1 MVLCSGR
8 LLAAMRTPRRSLLTT
23 PAPRSPPRDGQ
34 TYTVGILQQMQ
45 HVALDAATQGF
56 QDALTDKLGDSVTID
71 PQNASGDSANCA
83 TIANNFVS
91 QGVDLIMANGTT
103 ALQAAASATST
114 IPILGTSIT
123 EYGVAL
129 GIDGFTGTTGYN
141 VSGTSDLAP
150 LDQQAAMLQEWFPD
164 AQTVG
169 LLYCSAE
176 PNSQYQVDTV
186 QSYLEEAGITCTQY
200 SFSDSNDLS
209 AVATTACAESDVVY
223 VPTDNTAANNAEL
236 IGNISLDTGTPIIA
250 GEEGI
255 CRGCGVATL
264 TISYYDIG
272 YKTGEMA
279 YEILVNG
286 ADPAEMAIAYAPQ
299 FTPKYNPDMCEAFGL
314 TPPEGYE
321 AIEPP
326 PDRALPKKQHQSQ
339 RKRGFPFPLGLSGA
353 IRPQTSRCKSC
364 RTLVSGMTSDQK
376 RKTPLLGYLR
386 DKCRL
391 AAVALRIA
399 PAGTVFRNYLPSR
412 RASLHR
418 RTFSGKGTSLF
429 RCTLLE

>member
-1 MVLCSGR
+1 MKKKFLALALTAVMALS
-8 LLAAMRTPRRSLLTT
+8 LAACGGDTQSTDT
-23 PAPRSPPRDGQ
+23 DADTSGDESASGSQ
-34 TYTVGILQQMQ
+34 TYTVGIIQQVQ
-45 HVALDAATQGF
+45 HEALDAATQGF
-56 QDALTDKLGDSVTID
+56 QDALTELLGDSVTID
-71 PQNASGDSANCA
+71 PQNASGDTANCT

-91 QGVDLIMANGTT
+91 QGVDL
-103 ALQAAASATST
+103 
-114 IPILGTSIT
+114 IT

-150 LDQQAAMLQEWFPD
+150 LDQQAEMLHTWFPD

-186 QSYLEEAGITCTQY
+186 QGYLEDLGYTCTQY

-209 AVATTACAESDVVY
+209 AVASSACTASDVLY

-255 CRGCGVATL
+255 CKGCGVATL

-279 YEILVNG
+279 YDILVNG
-286 ADPAEMAIAYAPQ
+286 ADPATMPIEYAPQ
-299 FTPKYNPDMCEAFGL
+299 FTPKYNPTMCEALGL
-314 TPPEGYE
+314 TPPDGYE
-321 AIEPP
+321 AIAE
-326 PDRALPKKQHQSQ
+326 
-339 RKRGFPFPLGLSGA
+339 
-353 IRPQTSRCKSC
+353 
-364 RTLVSGMTSDQK
+364 
-376 RKTPLLGYLR
+376 
-386 DKCRL
+386 
-391 AAVALRIA
+391 
-399 PAGTVFRNYLPSR
+399 
-412 RASLHR
+412 
-418 RTFSGKGTSLF
+418 
-429 RCTLLE
+429 